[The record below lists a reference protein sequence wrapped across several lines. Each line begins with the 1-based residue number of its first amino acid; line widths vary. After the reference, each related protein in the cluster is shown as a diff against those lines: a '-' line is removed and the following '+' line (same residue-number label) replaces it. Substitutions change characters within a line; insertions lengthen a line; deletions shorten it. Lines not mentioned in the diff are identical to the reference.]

1 MKKEKVLKILLII
14 IILILITGFVVG
26 GIIVYN
32 KINEKDF
39 GTKQLLTQEQAI
51 EKAKE
56 IAQKLGKDFGNVKG
70 AMYSDYT
77 SSGEIWGISTD
88 TNLSIDIHADTGKL
102 SSMFDTSI
110 DDTKIPSTTNK
121 QQAEKLLKQTYLDLG
136 YKEGEYELKS
146 AGKNMISDDTNIWN
160 ADFCKKYDGIY
171 NSGECIRIGII
182 PEKNHL
188 KTLVIFDYKFENNE
202 VVIEKDKA
210 TEIAKNKEKER
221 SKDKVLEK
229 IETKLDIHRTEN
241 DTTRKVWSVDI
252 TYKNSMYTD
261 RVTYFIDATT
271 GEMVLESF
279 YL

>member
-14 IILILITGFVVG
+14 IILILTTGFIVG

-32 KINEKDF
+32 KINKKGVE
-39 GTKQLLTQEQAI
+39 TKQLLTQEQAI

-56 IAQKLGKDFGNVKG
+56 ISQKLGKNFGNSKG
-70 AMYSDYT
+70 ATFSDYT
-77 SSGEIWGISTD
+77 SSGEIWSISTD

-102 SSMFDTSI
+102 SSVFDFSI

-146 AGKNMISDDTNIWN
+146 AEKNKISDDTNIWN

-171 NSGECIRIGII
+171 NKGECIRIGII
-182 PEKNHL
+182 PEKKHL

-202 VVIEKDKA
+202 VIIEKEKA
-210 TEIAKNKEKER
+210 TEIAQNKEKEN
-221 SKDKVLEK
+221 SKDKVVEK
-229 IETKLDIHRTEN
+229 IETKLDIEITKN
-241 DTTRKVWSVDI
+241 KTTRKVWEVAI
-252 TYKNSMYTD
+252 TYKNNMYTD
-261 RVTYFIDATT
+261 RTTYFIDATT
-271 GEMVLESF
+271 GEIVGDNI